1 MEHKT
6 YSIDDLCQLANLPKR
21 TVRYYIQLG
30 LVDRPVGET
39 KGAHY
44 LDGHLDQLLRVKK
57 MTEARVPLEQIRK
70 LIESGEEDVLVTST
84 RRPGTVEVKSH
95 LYISPGVELQISAEE
110 SGMRP
115 EQIRALLKE
124 VMLATKRIMEKETSP
139 K

>member
-1 MEHKT
+1 
-6 YSIDDLCQLANLPKR
+6 
-21 TVRYYIQLG
+21 
-30 LVDRPVGET
+30 
-39 KGAHY
+39 
-44 LDGHLDQLLRVKK
+44 
-57 MTEARVPLEQIRK
+57 
-70 LIESGEEDVLVTST
+70 
-84 RRPGTVEVKSH
+84 